1 MVSYIGKQIGID
13 NNFEFRKTRI
23 METTQQTESKII
35 ELKPFADEMVVNM
48 GPQHP
53 STHGVLRLELKLDGE
68 IVREAIPHIG
78 YLHRCF
84 EKHSENLSYP
94 QIIPFTD
101 RMDYIAAMNQNW
113 GFCLAV
119 EKLLE
124 TDEKRNFEVPE
135 RAEYLRV
142 LICELNRIASHLLSF
157 GTYGMDL
164 GAFTPFLYAFRD
176 RERLLLLFEKVCGA
190 RLTYNYVRIGGVSEI
205 IPMEP
210 GSIAE
215 QNYLDEIEAFLDY
228 FEPKIDEYNE
238 LLTKNSIFSER
249 TTEVAV
255 MSAEMALSY
264 GATGPNLRGSGI
276 DWDLRRDEPYSI
288 YDRFDFDVPVAVD
301 VPELGAVVGDCWCRY
316 KIRMDEMK
324 ESVRIVRQILAEG
337 LPDGPVMA
345 DLKAVRPPKGEIYFR
360 SEAPRGELGFYI
372 VSDGTPKPVR
382 LKGRSP
388 CFSALSV
395 MQELSRGLMVADIIA
410 IIGSIDIVMGEVD
423 R

>member
-1 MVSYIGKQIGID
+1 MAAQKP
-13 NNFEFRKTRI
+13 
-23 METTQQTESKII
+23 ESKFI
-35 ELKPFADEMVVNM
+35 ELKPFSDEMVVNM

-68 IVREAIPHIG
+68 VVREAIPHIG

-119 EKLLE
+119 EKLMAA
-124 TDEKRNFEVPE
+124 DEKKVFEVPE

-142 LICELNRIASHLLSF
+142 LICELNRIGSHLLSF
-157 GTYGMDL
+157 GTYGMDI

-176 RERLLLLFEKVCGA
+176 REKILLLFEKICGA
-190 RLTYNYVRIGGVSEI
+190 RLTYNYVRIGGVSRDM
-205 IPMEP
+205 PP
-210 GSIAE
+210 KF
-215 QNYLDEIEAFLDY
+215 LDEVKEFIDY
-228 FEPKIDEYNE
+228 FEPKIDDYNA
-238 LLTKNSIFSER
+238 LLTDNKIFIER
-249 TTEVAV
+249 TTGIAV
-255 MSAEMALSY
+255 MDREMAINY
-264 GATGPNLRGSGI
+264 GVTGPNLRGAGLQ
-276 DWDLRRDEPYSI
+276 WDLRKDEPYSI
-288 YDRFDFDVPVAVD
+288 YDRFDFDVAYGKEI
-301 VPELGAVVGDCWCRY
+301 PEIGAVLGDCWNRY
-316 KIRMDEMK
+316 KVRMDEMK
-324 ESVRIVRQILAEG
+324 QSIQIIRQILEG
-337 LPDGPVMA
+337 SIPDGPIMA
-345 DLKAVRPPKGEIYFR
+345 ELKAVRPPKGEIFFR

-382 LKGRSP
+382 VKAKSP
-388 CFSALSV
+388 CFTALSAL
-395 MQELSRGLMVADIIA
+395 QELSKGLMIADIIA

>member
-1 MVSYIGKQIGID
+1 
-13 NNFEFRKTRI
+13 

-68 IVREAIPHIG
+68 VVREAIPHIG

-124 TDEKRNFEVPE
+124 ADESRNFEVPE

-264 GATGPNLRGSGI
+264 GATGPNLRGSGV
-276 DWDLRRDEPYSI
+276 DWDLRKDEPYSI

-382 LKGRSP
+382 VKGRSP

>member
-1 MVSYIGKQIGID
+1 
-13 NNFEFRKTRI
+13 

-68 IVREAIPHIG
+68 VVREAIPHIG

-124 TDEKRNFEVPE
+124 ADESRNFEVPE

-215 QNYLDEIEAFLDY
+215 QNYLDEIETFLDY

-255 MSAEMALSY
+255 MSADMALSY
-264 GATGPNLRGSGI
+264 GATGPNLRGSGV

-382 LKGRSP
+382 VKGRSP

>member
-1 MVSYIGKQIGID
+1 
-13 NNFEFRKTRI
+13 
-23 METTQQTESKII
+23 MENTQQTESKII

-68 IVREAIPHIG
+68 VVREAIPHIG

-101 RMDYIAAMNQNW
+101 RMDYVAAMNQNW

-124 TDEKRNFEVPE
+124 VDESRDFEVPE

-157 GTYGMDL
+157 GTYGMDI

-190 RLTYNYVRIGGVSEI
+190 RLTYNYIRIGGVSEI

-215 QNYLDEIEAFLDY
+215 QNFLDEIEAFLDY
-228 FEPKIDEYNE
+228 FEPLIDEYNE

-249 TTEVAV
+249 TTGVAV

-264 GATGPNLRGSGI
+264 GATGPNLRGSGV

-301 VPELGAVVGDCWCRY
+301 VPELGSVVGDCWSRY

-324 ESVRIVRQILAEG
+324 QSVRIVRQILAEG

-388 CFSALSV
+388 CFSALSA
-395 MQELSRGLMVADIIA
+395 MQELSQGLMVADIIA

>member
-1 MVSYIGKQIGID
+1 
-13 NNFEFRKTRI
+13 

-68 IVREAIPHIG
+68 VVREAIPHIG

-255 MSAEMALSY
+255 MSADMALSY
-264 GATGPNLRGSGI
+264 GATGPNLRGSGV

-382 LKGRSP
+382 VKGRSP

>member
-1 MVSYIGKQIGID
+1 
-13 NNFEFRKTRI
+13 
-23 METTQQTESKII
+23 MENTQQTESKII

-68 IVREAIPHIG
+68 VVREAIPHIG

-101 RMDYIAAMNQNW
+101 RMDYVAAMNQNW

-124 TDEKRNFEVPE
+124 ADESRNFEVPE

-157 GTYGMDL
+157 GTYGMDI

-215 QNYLDEIEAFLDY
+215 QNYLDEIAAFLDY
-228 FEPKIDEYNE
+228 FEPMIDEYNE
-238 LLTKNSIFSER
+238 LLTKNSIFAQR
-249 TTEVAV
+249 TTGVAV

-264 GATGPNLRGSGI
+264 GATGPNLRGSGV

-324 ESVRIVRQILAEG
+324 ESIRIVRQILAEG

-388 CFSALSV
+388 CFSALSAL
-395 MQELSRGLMVADIIA
+395 QALSRGLMVADIIA

>member
-1 MVSYIGKQIGID
+1 
-13 NNFEFRKTRI
+13 
-23 METTQQTESKII
+23 METTPQTESKII

-68 IVREAIPHIG
+68 VVREAIPHIG

-124 TDEKRNFEVPE
+124 LDESKEFEVPE

-190 RLTYNYVRIGGVSEI
+190 RLTYNYIRIGGVSEI
-205 IPMEP
+205 IPMES

-215 QNYLDEIEAFLDY
+215 QNFLDEVEAFLDY
-228 FEPKIDEYNE
+228 FEPLIDEYNE

-249 TTEVAV
+249 TTGVAV
-255 MSAEMALSY
+255 MSADMALSY
-264 GATGPNLRGSGI
+264 GATGPNLRGSGV

-301 VPELGAVVGDCWCRY
+301 VPELGSVVGDCWSRY

-337 LPDGPVMA
+337 LPSGPVMA

-388 CFSALSV
+388 CFQCFECATGT
-395 MQELSRGLMVADIIA
+395 QSRFDG
-410 IIGSIDIVMGEVD
+410 
-423 R
+423 RRYYRHHRQH

>member
-1 MVSYIGKQIGID
+1 
-13 NNFEFRKTRI
+13 

-68 IVREAIPHIG
+68 VVREAIPHIG

-124 TDEKRNFEVPE
+124 ADESRNFEVPE

-210 GSIAE
+210 GSIGE

-249 TTEVAV
+249 TTDVAV

-264 GATGPNLRGSGI
+264 GATGPNLRGSGV
-276 DWDLRRDEPYSI
+276 DWDLRKDEPYSI

-382 LKGRSP
+382 VKGRSP